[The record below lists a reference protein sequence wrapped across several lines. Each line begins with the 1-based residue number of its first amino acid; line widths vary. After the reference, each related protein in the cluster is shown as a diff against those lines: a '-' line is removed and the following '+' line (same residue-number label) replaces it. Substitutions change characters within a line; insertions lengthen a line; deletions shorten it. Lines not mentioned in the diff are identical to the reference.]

1 MFWKRVDSA
10 DDGKRE
16 AFQMAMQTKGLK
28 DWTDSQ
34 ENAAVKEPL
43 ADVTYRNLTV
53 LTARS

>member
-1 MFWKRVDSA
+1 MDSA